1 MTEHTKISDTFKWIA
16 GVLITVIMAV
26 TSYSINKNLDN
37 EARISVIETQL
48 SQVRSEVKNIWKMI
62 NENTRNK
69 EPYIERLI
77 ILEQNQKVIEKH
89 LEELK

>member
-1 MTEHTKISDTFKWIA
+1 MTEHTKISDAFKWIA

-26 TSYSINKNLDN
+26 TSYSINKNLEN
-37 EARISVIETQL
+37 EARISVVETQL

-62 NENTRNK
+62 NENIRNK

-77 ILEQNQKVIEKH
+77 ILEQNQKTIEKH